1 MEGGPLT
8 ARCGAATFF
17 TRRRIPFMTCDI
29 SYRDSVTIL
38 ALNGHLD
45 LHSAPRLSQEI
56 QDAMRTDASK
66 LVIDLAG
73 IDYIDSS
80 GIGVLLKV
88 FGSARR
94 GEFQLRLCGV
104 HGAVAHVISLTK
116 LTNYLPISDDL
127 TTAITDLDG
136 ETAVAT

>member
-1 MEGGPLT
+1 
-8 ARCGAATFF
+8 
-17 TRRRIPFMTCDI
+17 MTCDI
-29 SYRDSVTIL
+29 SYRDNVIVL

-56 QDAMRTDASK
+56 QDVIREGASK

-73 IDYIDSS
+73 VTYIDSS

-88 FGSARR
+88 FGCTRR
-94 GEFQLRLCGV
+94 GEFRLRLCGV
-104 HGAVAHVISLTK
+104 DGAVEHVIGLTK
-116 LTNYLPISDDL
+116 LTNYLPISADL
-127 TTAITDLDG
+127 STAIADLDG